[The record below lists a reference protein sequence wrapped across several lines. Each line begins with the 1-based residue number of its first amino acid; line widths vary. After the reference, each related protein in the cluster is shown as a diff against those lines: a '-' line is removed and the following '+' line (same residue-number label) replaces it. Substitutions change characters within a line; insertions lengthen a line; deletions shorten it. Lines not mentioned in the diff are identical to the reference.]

1 MGSNK
6 FWRST
11 VVLEAANI
19 FNVVAVAVVTVS
31 DAVCCFFLLYL
42 LFFFFFFFFFPE
54 PTAWDAPNLPSGL
67 ELTFSPLVVVVHV
80 QLF

>member
-1 MGSNK
+1 VLVGSDG

-19 FNVVAVAVVTVS
+19 FNVVTVAVVTVS
-31 DAVCCFFLLYL
+31 AAVCCFF
-42 LFFFFFFFFFPE
+42 FFHLFFFPE
-54 PTAWDAPNLPSGL
+54 PTAWDAPNLLSGL
-67 ELTFSPLVVVVHV
+67 ELTFTTPRLVVIAVHV